1 MYISICTIWDILSAS
16 SRRVPEALVI
26 VRCGAVFEVGLR
38 VVDPSKR
45 LAQYNG
51 FHGNACGTCISQVG
65 HARVSMLERSWP
77 RGESLPL
84 YMVATVDRGRI
95 ARVITLLRV
104 YIYIYTVY
112 SSLMREGSRL
122 RDFSRDQSAMIYF
135 LSDDAYRPF
144 LFRSEATDWN
154 K

>member
-1 MYISICTIWDILSAS
+1 MYHLRCSFCFFAAR
-16 SRRVPEALVI
+16 SRAEALVT
-26 VRCGAVFEVGLR
+26 VRYGAVFEIGLR
-38 VVDPSKR
+38 VVDPSKG

-95 ARVITLLRV
+95 AYVIALPRV
-104 YIYIYTVY
+104 YIYIYT
-112 SSLMREGSRL
+112 RFTPR
-122 RDFSRDQSAMIYF
+122 
-135 LSDDAYRPF
+135 
-144 LFRSEATDWN
+144 
-154 K
+154 